1 MPPSKVVTH
10 DPVKTNLPRHSNNGL
25 KRSRASSVHSP
36 NVRLS
41 VIDEDAASTPP
52 MPPKAHHRPF
62 HRRWNLGDPP
72 RSSFESPPP
81 KYSVWDT
88 MGPKGE
94 KLADVRNN
102 KHIARRGGWRRIFLI
117 LLILLTIIV
126 GLAVGLA
133 IGLRKKENTT
143 PISPHQPSSPST
155 TTSPPAPFPAGSYT
169 LTTYLSTVLTSCA
182 SRPQDW
188 SCYPYHTYSQSPTEA
203 LANFTWTI
211 TSSSPSNNDFTIS
224 STSNPWSVNFDTTPL
239 MKLDAGTE
247 EERWRFETTLDKITI
262 PSIGMNCYFN
272 DTTLEGNL
280 YTKKARDYPTPT
292 PAEAPSTAESR
303 DEFRPWPYAIDI
315 RQSVGGG
322 QDTPQCFRMQNGEKG
337 DRITEGI
344 FPKGGNEICSCE
356 YKNFG

>member
-1 MPPSKVVTH
+1 MPPAKVASQ
-10 DPVKTNLPRHSNNGL
+10 DFVKPNLPRHSNNGF

-41 VIDEDAASTPP
+41 IIDEDAASAPP
-52 MPPKAHHRPF
+52 MPAKAHHRPF

-126 GLAVGLA
+126 GLTVGLA
-133 IGLRKKENTT
+133 IGLRNKENTT
-143 PISPHQPSSPST
+143 PISSHQPSSPST
-155 TTSPPAPFPAGSYT
+155 TPSPAPFPAGSYT
-169 LTTYLSTVLTSCA
+169 LTTYLSTVQTNCA

-203 LANFTWTI
+203 LANFTWII
-211 TSSSPSNNDFTIS
+211 TSSSPSHNEFTIS
-224 STSNPWSVNFDTTPL
+224 STSNPWSVNFASTPL
-239 MKLDAGTE
+239 TKLDAGTGD
-247 EERWRFETTLDKITI
+247 ERWRFETTFDKTTF
-262 PSIGMNCYFN
+262 PSIGVNCYFN
-272 DTTLEGNL
+272 ETTLEGNL
-280 YTKKARDYPTPT
+280 YTKKARDYPSPT
-292 PAEAPSTAESR
+292 PSEPSVAESR
-303 DEFRPWPYAIDI
+303 DEFQPWPYAIDI
-315 RQSVGGG
+315 RQIVGGG
-322 QDTPQCFRMQNGEKG
+322 QNTLQCFRMQSGGVG
-337 DRITEGI
+337 DRVTDGVV
-344 FPKGGNEICSCE
+344 PKGENEICSCE
-356 YKNFG
+356 YRNFG